1 MISYPEN
8 ERKYLAEYL
17 KSVMQTGSDCEAL
30 AEELISK
37 YGSLCGAVQ
46 RGYSELER
54 VVGANGAAG
63 LKLLGWIT
71 SRRFTDEFKPGR
83 AYTDNEIKDYL
94 KWLYFCRDV
103 ECVYILFFDKKSRLI
118 SSSKLSEGTVNS
130 SEITPRRALEE
141 ITKLKTRPTYAILA
155 HNHPGGLATVSIA
168 DEYAT
173 MVMKHALD
181 GVGVELRGHLIVV
194 GNDIA
199 SIDMK

>member
-1 MISYPEN
+1 MLSYPEN
-8 ERKYLAEYL
+8 EIKYLAEYL
-17 KSVMQTGSDCEAL
+17 KGVMPTGSDCEAT
-30 AEELISK
+30 AVELISK
-37 YGSLCGAVQ
+37 YGSLLGALQ

-54 VVGANGAAG
+54 IVGAGGAVG

-83 AYTDNEIKDYL
+83 EYTDDEIRDYL
-94 KWLYFCRDV
+94 RWLYFCRDV
-103 ECVYILFFDKKSRLI
+103 ECVYILFFDKRSRLI
-118 SSSKLSEGTVNS
+118 SASKLSEGTVNS

-141 ITKLKTRPTYAILA
+141 ISKLKKRPTYAILA
-155 HNHPGGLATVSIA
+155 HNHPGGLATVSRA

-199 SIDMK
+199 SVDIK

>member
-83 AYTDNEIKDYL
+83 AYTDDEIKDYL

-141 ITKLKTRPTYAILA
+141 ISKLKTRPTYAIQ
-155 HNHPGGLATVSIA
+155 P
-168 DEYAT
+168 EYLLIRILLL
-173 MVMKHALD
+173 MFQSL
-181 GVGVELRGHLIVV
+181 HLQHQL
-194 GNDIA
+194 
-199 SIDMK
+199 